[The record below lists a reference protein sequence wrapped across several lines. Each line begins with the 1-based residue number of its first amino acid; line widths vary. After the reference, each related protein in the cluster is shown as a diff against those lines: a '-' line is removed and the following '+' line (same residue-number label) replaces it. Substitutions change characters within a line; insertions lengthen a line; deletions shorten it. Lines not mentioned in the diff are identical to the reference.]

1 VFIFIGLKK
10 MGIKDKLKARFKN
23 EKRYLEA
30 LENIAEYFLS
40 EADCDLYFERK
51 KVAQKPRK

>member
-1 VFIFIGLKK
+1 